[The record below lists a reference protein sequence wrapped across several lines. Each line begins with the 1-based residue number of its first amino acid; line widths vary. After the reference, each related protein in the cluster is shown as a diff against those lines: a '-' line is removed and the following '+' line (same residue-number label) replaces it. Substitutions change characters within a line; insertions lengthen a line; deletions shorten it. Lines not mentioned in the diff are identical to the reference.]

1 MTISWFSL
9 AGSSF
14 HSSEDFDF
22 LKMSVILEQYCVA
35 CFNYHFLLSFLW
47 RIITLIKNFNFVV
60 QKIPLWHL
68 YILYFFTP
76 RAQMKVFDKSNI
88 ILEVY
93 FCPFIQWCQV
103 WILLLY
109 GCLFLL
115 FYYLFLFLCSNSVPT
130 RFLLGANRFCSDPT
144 RFILYYVRNFHGSL
158 QSVSLN
164 QQLKNG
170 SETTQNKKKIYHNW
184 CIKQKR

>member
-22 LKMSVILEQYCVA
+22 LKMSVILGQYCVA
-35 CFNYHFLLSFLW
+35 CFNYHFLLSFLR
-47 RIITLIKNFNFVV
+47 RIITLIKNFNLVV
-60 QKIPLWHL
+60 QKVRLWQL

-76 RAQMKVFDKSNI
+76 RAQMKIFDISNI
-88 ILEVY
+88 LWEVY

-115 FYYLFLFLCSNSVPT
+115 FLCLFLFLCSNSVST

-144 RFILYYVRNFHGSL
+144 RFILYYVRNFHGSVR
-158 QSVSLN
+158 SFSLN
-164 QQLKNG
+164 QQLKNRN
-170 SETTQNKKKIYHNW
+170 ETTQNKKNIS
-184 CIKQKR
+184 

>member
-1 MTISWFSL
+1 MSWFSL

-22 LKMSVILEQYCVA
+22 LKMSVILEQYCAA
-35 CFNYHFLLSFLW
+35 CFNYHFLLSFLR

-60 QKIPLWHL
+60 QKIPLH
-68 YILYFFTP
+68 FSTP
-76 RAQMKVFDKSNI
+76 RAQMKIFDVSNI

-115 FYYLFLFLCSNSVPT
+115 FLYLFLFLCSNSVPT

-158 QSVSLN
+158 WSFSLN
-164 QQLKNG
+164 QQLKNR
-170 SETTQNKKKIYHNW
+170 SETTQNKKIYHNW